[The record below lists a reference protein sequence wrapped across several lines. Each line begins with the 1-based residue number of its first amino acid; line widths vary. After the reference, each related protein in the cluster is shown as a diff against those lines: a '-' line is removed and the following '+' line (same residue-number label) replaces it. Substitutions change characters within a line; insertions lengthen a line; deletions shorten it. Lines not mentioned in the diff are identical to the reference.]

1 MEKVNGRLT
10 AGVFPWGSALREAD
24 IEGVSADALGWPKK
38 HPGKVED
45 LRTVLGESLSTS
57 DLMGEGRG
65 QGWFEN

>member
-10 AGVFPWGSALREAD
+10 AGVFPWGSALRESD

-45 LRTVLGESLSTS
+45 LRTVLGGVIINLGP
-57 DLMGEGRG
+57 DGGREGTRLI
-65 QGWFEN
+65 

>member
-10 AGVFPWGSALREAD
+10 AGVFPWGSALRESD

-45 LRTVLGESLSTS
+45 LRTVLGESLST
-57 DLMGEGRG
+57 
-65 QGWFEN
+65 